1 MTDFALKKSA
11 EISECGQYRYRLSRR
26 WGPGLPTLFIMLNPS
41 TADAEIDD
49 PTIRRCMGFAKSWGR
64 DGIEVVNLFAFQ
76 ATSPKD
82 MQTAAD
88 PVGPEN
94 EVHVEEAVAECFE
107 VICAWGAHG
116 SFKAQDMVI
125 VGCARPA
132 CSSRTALERPWTA
145 SPATRS
151 ISRRTYSRAL
161 IHPFVGALMIGE
173 SQDRDRQPMRVI
185 MTEAGDCIHSKFG
198 DGGPASGNDKTVRK
212 NCVEKPE
219 IGAPP
224 AIVPEFSARIFLL
237 NLSSYRYSSDGP

>member
-11 EISECGQYRYRLSRR
+11 EVSECGQYRYRLSRR

-64 DGIEVVNLFAFQ
+64 DGIEVVNLFAFR

-116 SFKAQDMVI
+116 SFKAQDMVMQ
-125 VGCARPA
+125 RWL
-132 CSSRTALERPWTA
+132 R
-145 SPATRS
+145 
-151 ISRRTYSRAL
+151 
-161 IHPFVGALMIGE
+161 
-173 SQDRDRQPMRVI
+173 
-185 MTEAGDCIHSKFG
+185 EAGVFQPYSLG
-198 DGGPASGNDKTVRK
+198 ETVDGQPRHPLYLKA
-212 NCVEKPE
+212 
-219 IGAPP
+219 
-224 AIVPEFSARIFLL
+224 
-237 NLSSYRYSSDGP
+237 NLQPRSYPSVCGGSDDR